1 MTATWTDLFD
11 DRPIVLDGGLSTQL
25 TAQGADISG
34 SLWTGR
40 ALLEQPGA
48 VRAAHAAFVRAGA
61 DVVITASYQL
71 SRSGFEAAGL
81 TGDDA
86 DRALTASTRV
96 AREAVASVPG
106 SRTLVAASVGPYGA
120 TLHDGSEYRGRYGL
134 SRAALADFHR
144 ERLDVLVAS
153 APDLLAVETI
163 PDVDEAAALAV
174 VLAEHPDLP
183 AWVSFSATD
192 GARTCAGQPI
202 EEAAAAVA
210 DVGSV
215 VAVGVNC
222 TDPRYVEELVGRLR
236 SASGLSVVAYPN
248 AGGTWD
254 AVTERWAGET
264 AEPEGALASAVV
276 QSWRAAGASAVGGC
290 CGTDARTVAAL
301 RRLSRR
307 AGQTHESALGEG

>member
-1 MTATWTDLFD
+1 MTATWTDVFD

-48 VRAAHAAFVRAGA
+48 VRAAHAAFVSAGA

-163 PDVDEAAALAV
+163 PD
-174 VLAEHPDLP
+174 
-183 AWVSFSATD
+183 

-264 AEPEGALASAVV
+264 AEPEGALAAAVV

-307 AGQTHESALGEG
+307 AGQTHESALGEA